1 MNQKSF
7 ELYFKIGEPVM
18 ALNNIGHRELLSKVL
33 KLALEPNNQTN
44 KGNMGHLTIP
54 EPRVSSKLI
63 I

>member
-1 MNQKSF
+1 
-7 ELYFKIGEPVM
+7 M
-18 ALNNIGHRELLSKVL
+18 ALNNIAHRELLSKVL

-44 KGNMGHLTIP
+44 KGNMGQLTIP